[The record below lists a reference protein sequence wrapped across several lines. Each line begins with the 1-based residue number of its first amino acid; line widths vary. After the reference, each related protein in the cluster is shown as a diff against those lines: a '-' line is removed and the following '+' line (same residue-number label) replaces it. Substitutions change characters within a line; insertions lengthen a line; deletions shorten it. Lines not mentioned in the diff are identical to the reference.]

1 MMRGRG
7 GASLLSEEEPEHQEE
22 EQEEQKD
29 TFSDSIHTYINWCV

>member
-7 GASLLSEEEPEHQEE
+7 RASFLSEEEPEHQEE

-29 TFSDSIHTYINWCV
+29 TFSDSIHT